1 MAGNVSCQ
9 ILKNYPFLPLSV
21 LICTLFVP
29 CNHKVL
35 IIKLSY
41 ILYRKVTTTKQPNTK
56 SIINTIKA
64 LLEGL
69 F

>member
-21 LICTLFVP
+21 LICTSFVP
-29 CNHKVL
+29 IYFKAL
-35 IIKLSY
+35 IISMCY
-41 ILYRKVTTTKQPNTK
+41 FLYRKVTTTKQPNTK